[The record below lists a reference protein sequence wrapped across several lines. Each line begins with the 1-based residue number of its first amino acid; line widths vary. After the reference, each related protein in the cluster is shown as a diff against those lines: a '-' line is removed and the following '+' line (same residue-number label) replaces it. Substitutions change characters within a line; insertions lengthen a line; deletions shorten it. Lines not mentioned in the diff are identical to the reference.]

1 MGRHS
6 GIHHAHLSGPDLV
19 VAEQAFSTCRDKP
32 RESCGLF
39 GVYAPDRR
47 AAELTYFGLYALQ
60 HRGQESA
67 GIAVSNSSE
76 IMVVKDMGLV
86 SQVFNEN
93 ILLSLQGDLAIG
105 HVRYSTTGSS
115 LWLNAQ
121 PVLKKF
127 AQGSFAIAHN
137 GNLVNARQLK
147 EELSRD
153 HIPFVTSSDTE
164 VIACLIAT
172 YSDQTMES
180 SLNHAIARLAGAYSL
195 LILTEDKLIG
205 IRDANGFRP
214 LCLGEV
220 ENGYVLASES
230 CAIDV
235 VGGHL
240 VREIEPG
247 EMIVIDKDGVRSQM
261 LLSVQRKALCIFE
274 FIYFARPDSIIYD
287 RSLYSIRHRMGTIL
301 AEESPAEGDLVVPI
315 PESGFP
321 AAIGYAQ
328 ASGIP
333 FGLGLIKNKYI
344 GRTFIQPSHAA
355 RKIGIALKLNPLR
368 DSLKDKRVVVVDDS
382 IVRGNTSQSIIQ
394 LLHEAGAREVH
405 MRVSSPPIRYPCFF
419 GIDMAERE
427 EFIANNRSVEDI
439 RKFLGVDTLS
449 YLSYEGL
456 IRSTGLSREHFCLAC
471 LDEDYPI
478 EIPDRDELD
487 KYLLERDWG
496 KTGG

>member
-1 MGRHS
+1 
-6 GIHHAHLSGPDLV
+6 
-19 VAEQAFSTCRDKP
+19 
-32 RESCGLF
+32 
-39 GVYAPDRR
+39 
-47 AAELTYFGLYALQ
+47 
-60 HRGQESA
+60 
-67 GIAVSNSSE
+67 
-76 IMVVKDMGLV
+76 
-86 SQVFNEN
+86 
-93 ILLSLQGDLAIG
+93 
-105 HVRYSTTGSS
+105 
-115 LWLNAQ
+115 
-121 PVLKKF
+121 
-127 AQGSFAIAHN
+127 
-137 GNLVNARQLK
+137 
-147 EELSRD
+147 
-153 HIPFVTSSDTE
+153 
-164 VIACLIAT
+164 
-172 YSDQTMES
+172 MES
-180 SLNHAIARLAGAYSL
+180 SLNHTIARLAGAYSL

-247 EMIVIDKDGVRSQM
+247 EMVVIDKDGVRSQM

-301 AEESPAEGDLVVPI
+301 AEESPVEGDLVVPI

-368 DSLKDKRVVVVDDS
+368 DSLKDKRVVVVDDA

-439 RKFLGVDTLS
+439 RKFLGVDSLS

-478 EIPDRDELD
+478 EIPDQE
-487 KYLLERDWG
+487 
-496 KTGG
+496 